1 MAKEE
6 GEFSTRGARQ
16 NDELPVLIR
25 ELLIEVEQIFLRG
38 DAVKFPAHDHHG
50 RVHLL
55 RIDKRQVG
63 RHVQVGSGRHA
74 VAEWQFRV
82 G

>member
-1 MAKEE
+1 M
-6 GEFSTRGARQ
+6 RGARQ
-16 NDELPVLIR
+16 NDELAVLIR
-25 ELLIEVEQIFLRG
+25 EFLIEVEKIFLRG

-50 RVHLL
+50 RVHLQ
-55 RIDKRQVG
+55 RIYNRQVG

-74 VAEWQFRV
+74 VAERQFDV